1 LPDLGV
7 VMPTSYSDDE
17 ALFRAI
23 VAAGHLLKQIL
34 GQDPVTAVRTVAAG
48 GSLLDPAATAAVLA
62 RMQRPTGALR
72 GVPVCQGTRDA
83 GTFLPDP
90 VSCAPVTL
98 RGRSRRGPSNRTELP
113 MTATQTTEHQE
124 RIVVG
129 VDGSPA
135 SLGALE
141 WAVRQAALTGAVVE
155 AVTAWHF
162 PAAYGGYPIVAQT
175 DWQATAREI
184 QESAVKEALGHEATA
199 LVRRVAQGHPVQVLL
214 DAAADADLLV
224 VGSRG
229 HGGFT
234 GMLLGSVSEH
244 VVAHAPCAV
253 VVVKSP
259 ATAGDARD
267 LSVSSS

>member
-1 LPDLGV
+1 MPGDTQV
-7 VMPTSYSDDE
+7 VTDQE
-17 ALFRAI
+17 AAPMMTRAD
-23 VAAGHLLKQIL
+23 AAQH
-34 GQDPVTAVRTVAAG
+34 
-48 GSLLDPAATAAVLA
+48 
-62 RMQRPTGALR
+62 
-72 GVPVCQGTRDA
+72 QG
-83 GTFLPDP
+83 
-90 VSCAPVTL
+90 
-98 RGRSRRGPSNRTELP
+98 
-113 MTATQTTEHQE
+113 

-135 SLGALE
+135 SLDALV
-141 WAVRQAALTGAVVE
+141 WAVRQASLTGAVVE

-162 PAAYGGYPIVAQT
+162 PTSAVGGYQIVAET
-175 DWQATAREI
+175 DWRENAQLI
-184 QESAVKEALGHEATA
+184 QDLAVKEALGDEATS
-199 LVRRVAQGHPVQVLL
+199 LVRRVAQGHPVSVLL
-214 DAAADADLLV
+214 EAAADADLLV

-259 ATAGDARD
+259 ASASDARD